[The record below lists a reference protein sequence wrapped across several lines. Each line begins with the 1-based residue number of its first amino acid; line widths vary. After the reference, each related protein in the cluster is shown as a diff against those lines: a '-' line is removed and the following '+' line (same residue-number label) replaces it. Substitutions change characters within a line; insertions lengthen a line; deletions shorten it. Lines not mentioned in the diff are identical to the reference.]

1 MPRQRSPHPS
11 ASVAPAGVASGD
23 DGYTCGERTS
33 LWLLSCVDKSVK
45 VIEPI
50 LIILA
55 IGLISLDVYTFF
67 KFVIPEITERRGQL
81 VTALHGLWALWLLF
95 NVFFNQFHC
104 AFSSPGTTLEVHEQ
118 ALQLAMTYDW
128 RWCRKCNRGKPPLS
142 HHCSICNKCVLKM
155 DHHCV
160 WMANC
165 IGFFNYRHFVLFLFW
180 MWVGSLYS
188 AMVYLVEYPLLF
200 KLESREWDRRGFL
213 PFFMFILSASIWL
226 GISALFWWH
235 VWLILTGQGTI
246 DYLDNT
252 QKVADAKAQ
261 GRQWVNPYH
270 LGAVANWQET
280 FDVRGRWWWL
290 AWMLPTRRRKLGN
303 GYVLPQV
310 DILVLDKAE
319 SAGSLSHRGTA
330 GSSNYV

>member
-1 MPRQRSPHPS
+1 MMPRQRSPHPS

-128 RWCRKCNRGKPPLS
+128 RWCRKCNRGKPPL
-142 HHCSICNKCVLKM
+142 
-155 DHHCV
+155 
-160 WMANC
+160 
-165 IGFFNYRHFVLFLFW
+165 
-180 MWVGSLYS
+180 
-188 AMVYLVEYPLLF
+188 
-200 KLESREWDRRGFL
+200 
-213 PFFMFILSASIWL
+213 
-226 GISALFWWH
+226 
-235 VWLILTGQGTI
+235 
-246 DYLDNT
+246 
-252 QKVADAKAQ
+252 
-261 GRQWVNPYH
+261 
-270 LGAVANWQET
+270 
-280 FDVRGRWWWL
+280 
-290 AWMLPTRRRKLGN
+290 
-303 GYVLPQV
+303 
-310 DILVLDKAE
+310 
-319 SAGSLSHRGTA
+319 
-330 GSSNYV
+330 